1 MSSKEVNCVSTLT
14 DVNLVSTTTE
24 LVPELSILR
33 ELKQRTATHHRA
45 LEETAGIWNCLAS
58 RASYGNLLLRFL
70 GIYSVLETRLAALEE
85 LPKWLPDM
93 SERWKLP
100 ALESDLAILGVPT
113 EVWAVGTGS
122 PDIKT
127 IAAAFGC
134 LYVLEGSTLGGQMI
148 SREVSERLGVGP
160 EHGCQFFSS
169 YGSRV
174 GQMWRI
180 FGQSLES
187 FCSTNPPCRDE
198 ITASAEATFSYFSR
212 SLSSRDR
219 CVL

>member
-14 DVNLVSTTTE
+14 DVNLVSTTKE

-33 ELKQRTATHHRA
+33 DLKQRTATHHRA
-45 LEETAGIWNCLAS
+45 LEETAGIWNCLKS

-100 ALESDLAILGVPT
+100 ALKSDLAILGVAA
-113 EVWAVGTGS
+113 EVWEVGNGS
-122 PDIKT
+122 PDIQT
-127 IAAAFGC
+127 VAAAFGC

-148 SREVSERLGVGP
+148 TREVSERLGMEP
-160 EHGCQFFSS
+160 QTGCQFFSS

-174 GQMWRI
+174 GQMWKI
-180 FGQSLES
+180 FGQSLEC
-187 FCSTNPPCRDE
+187 FCSTNPRCRDE

-212 SLSSRDR
+212 SLSRDR
-219 CVL
+219 CAL

>member
-45 LEETAGIWNCLAS
+45 LEETAGIWKCLTS

-70 GIYSVLETRLAALEE
+70 EIYSVLETRLAALEE
-85 LPKWLPDM
+85 LPQWLPDI
-93 SERWKLP
+93 SERWKLH
-100 ALESDLAILGVPT
+100 ALKSDLALLDVPA
-113 EVWAVGTGS
+113 EVWAVGDC
-122 PDIKT
+122 PDIQT
-127 IAAAFGC
+127 VAAGFGC

-148 SREVSERLGVGP
+148 TREVSERLGLGP
-160 EHGCQFFSS
+160 ENGCQFFSS

-174 GQMWRI
+174 GQMWKI

-187 FCSTNPPCRDE
+187 FCSTNPAGRDE
-198 ITASAEATFSYFSR
+198 ITAVAEATFSYFSR
-212 SLSSRDR
+212 TLGSRDD
-219 CVL
+219 CAL